1 MESMESLEVILMSGS
16 ASPYTLGGGGIPKS
30 TGIDLHRNGNKYPLL
45 TFSLGVVVMVNQSF
59 I

>member
-16 ASPYTLGGGGIPKS
+16 ASPYTLGGGGIPKAI
-30 TGIDLHRNGNKYPLL
+30 GIDLHKNENKYSLL
-45 TFSLGVVVMVNQSF
+45 TFSLGVVVMMSQSF